1 MVATRDSSKKSEEE
15 TAEMESAEYKSRM
28 GLSVVDSALKNV
40 SIFEFEKE
48 LLLIEELV

>member
-15 TAEMESAEYKSRM
+15 TTGKEIAACRSREE
-28 GLSVVDSALKNV
+28 LSLEDGAPKYV

-48 LLLIEELV
+48 LLFFEELV